1 MSSPPNP
8 PRNGAPEAMAV
19 ALRYDNSGA
28 PRVTAKGRGEVAARI
43 LETAAAHGVPIEEDA
58 ALAQAL
64 ALIEIDEEI
73 PIELYEAV
81 AAVLRFIL
89 SAR

>member
-1 MSSPPNP
+1 MSEPPEIP
-8 PRNGAPEAMAV
+8 PKAMAV

-58 ALAQAL
+58 ALVQAL
-64 ALIEIDEEI
+64 AQIEIDEEI

-81 AAVLRFIL
+81 AAVLRYIL
-89 SAR
+89 SIK

>member
-1 MSSPPNP
+1 MTDPSDLTRKTP
-8 PRNGAPEAMAV
+8 PEAMAV
-19 ALRYDNSGA
+19 ALRYDNYGA

-89 SAR
+89 SLK

>member
-1 MSSPPNP
+1 MSTAPADPPK
-8 PRNGAPEAMAV
+8 ALAV
-19 ALRYDNSGA
+19 ALRYDNTGA

-58 ALAQAL
+58 VLVQALAQ
-64 ALIEIDEEI
+64 IEIDEEI

-89 SAR
+89 SVK